1 MKFFNVKN
9 KGVFNCN
16 AKSLYRDEWEFANI
30 EDKFKLNLQKHDP
43 STKNGVKVKLLN
55 LETKEEQTFNSIY
68 KLCEYLNIKR
78 LSIAK
83 LNKKFHNKY
92 KIVKV

>member
-1 MKFFNVKN
+1 MTH
-9 KGVFNCN
+9 
-16 AKSLYRDEWEFANI
+16 R
-30 EDKFKLNLQKHDP
+30 QK
-43 STKNGVKVKLLN
+43 KGVKVKLLN

-68 KLCEYLNIKR
+68 KLCEYLNIKKC
-78 LSIAK
+78 SIDK